1 MRKLKTYQVKTR
13 APKSTKFGDFTIT
26 EVDKRKR
33 TAIADFGDGCLVE
46 ISIKPILDQIK
57 KYSPTRKK
65 FYVSVV

>member
-1 MRKLKTYQVKTR
+1 MRKLKTYQVKAR
-13 APKSTKFGDFTIT
+13 APKSMKFGDFTIT

-33 TAIADFGDGCLVE
+33 TAMADFGDGCRVE
-46 ISIKPILDQIK
+46 ISIKPILNQIK